1 MASIPST
8 TNTQI
13 AGVPRLVWGPMNST
27 DANGDGYKLLGQ
39 NGLTASVH
47 VIGTFNTGTL
57 TMKVSNTNNNYVTL
71 KDTQGLDVA
80 FTAVGYAE
88 FSTSAAYI
96 RPELTGAGSDSVT
109 VVVVLRG

>member
-8 TNTQI
+8 INTEI
-13 AGVPRLVWGPMNST
+13 AGVPRLVWGPLNST
-27 DANGDGYKLLGQ
+27 DETGDGYKLTGQ

-57 TMKVSNTNNNYVTL
+57 TMKVSNTGNDYVTL
-71 KDTQGLDVA
+71 KDKLGANVA

-88 FSTSAAYI
+88 FSTSATYI
-96 RPELTGAGSDSVT
+96 RPELTGAGTDNVT